1 MAISAGDTSTND
13 PFSTPADCH
22 RRAPSAKP
30 RVTHSEPTPKQ
41 LGYRLPAEW
50 EEHEATWLSWPH
62 KEASWPGRIESIF
75 PVYAQMVAELARSET
90 VHINVNDAAAETNAR
105 RQLERTGARLGPGT
119 KIRFHRFS
127 TNDAWCRDHGA
138 IILTRRAIANG
149 SRDAGTSDTRLATD
163 WDYNAWGDKYPPYD
177 LDNLIPA
184 KMADFLGIPC
194 RKGGM
199 VLEGGSVD
207 SNGAGLLLTTEKCL
221 LNPNRNPHLTR
232 ADIEIRLIEF
242 LGVQKVLWLGEG
254 IVGDDT
260 DGHIDDITR
269 FVDRRVVVTA
279 IEEDPTDENYQPLQE
294 NLRRLK
300 SMTDLDGRLFEIVTI
315 PMPPPVVYNDQRLPA
330 SYANFYIANT
340 AVLLPTYNHRNDERA
355 RATLARLF
363 PTREIVGLDCTD
375 IIWGLGAFH
384 CLTQQIP
391 AG

>member
-1 MAISAGDTSTND
+1 MARPDRERSFRFTRKWSLLWL
-13 PFSTPADCH
+13 
-22 RRAPSAKP
+22 
-30 RVTHSEPTPKQ
+30 VSE
-41 LGYRLPAEW
+41 A
-50 EEHEATWLSWPH
+50 
-62 KEASWPGRIESIF
+62 
-75 PVYAQMVAELARSET
+75 
-90 VHINVNDAAAETNAR
+90 VHINVNDETAETNAR
-105 RQLERTGARLGPGT
+105 RHLERAGAQLGT
-119 KIRFHRFS
+119 ESTIHFHHFP

-138 IILTRRAIANG
+138 IILTRCDAAEGRGEAN
-149 SRDAGTSDTRLATD
+149 STQKRLATD

-194 RKGGM
+194 RKGEM
-199 VLEGGSVD
+199 VLEGGSID
-207 SNGAGLLLTTEKCL
+207 SNGAGLLLTTENCL

-232 ADIEIRLIEF
+232 ADIEIWLIDF
-242 LGVQKVLWLGEG
+242 LGVEKILWLGEG

-269 FVDRRVVVTA
+269 FVGPRIVVTA
-279 IEEDPTDENYQPLQE
+279 VEEDSSDENYQPLQE

-300 SMTDLDGRLFEIVTI
+300 SMTDLDGRPLEIVTI
-315 PMPPPVVYNDQRLPA
+315 PMPPPVVYKDQRLPA

-340 AVLLPTYNHRNDERA
+340 VVLLPTYNHPNDERA

-363 PTREIVGLDCTD
+363 PSREIVGLDCTD